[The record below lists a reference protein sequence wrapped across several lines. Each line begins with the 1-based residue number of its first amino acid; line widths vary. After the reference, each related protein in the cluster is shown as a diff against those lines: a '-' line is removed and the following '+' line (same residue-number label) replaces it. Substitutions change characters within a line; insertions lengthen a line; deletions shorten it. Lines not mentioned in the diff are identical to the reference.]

1 MRLGFQG
8 ERYATGRASCWKGQ
22 CHTGRDCG
30 GVDRVRRTDR
40 ASEERPAISGKQGL
54 YRSPI
59 TSIALPPRDTLLIY
73 GTDVRGARCKQ
84 IVSRKRG
91 ATTFADNRASEYRRL
106 ARECL
111 RLAQTIA
118 TEEARLA
125 LVEMARVWTR
135 LAEEQDVP
143 YRRMP
148 MPEDCQPAV
157 QQQQQV
163 LSKKGDL
170 E

>member
-1 MRLGFQG
+1 L
-8 ERYATGRASCWKGQ
+8 
-22 CHTGRDCG
+22 
-30 GVDRVRRTDR
+30 
-40 ASEERPAISGKQGL
+40 
-54 YRSPI
+54 
-59 TSIALPPRDTLLIY
+59 
-73 GTDVRGARCKQ
+73 
-84 IVSRKRG
+84 
-91 ATTFADNRASEYRRL
+91 ADNRASEYRRL

-143 YRRMP
+143 YRPVSMS
-148 MPEDCQPAV
+148 EGCQPAV

-163 LSKKGDL
+163 LSKKGDP

>member
-1 MRLGFQG
+1 MSGLP
-8 ERYATGRASCWKGQ
+8 TGML
-22 CHTGRDCG
+22 
-30 GVDRVRRTDR
+30 RT
-40 ASEERPAISGKQGL
+40 
-54 YRSPI
+54 
-59 TSIALPPRDTLLIY
+59 Y
-73 GTDVRGARCKQ
+73 GTDFRGARWH
-84 IVSRKRG
+84 RLLRAHG
-91 ATTFADNRASEYRRL
+91 ELPLADNRASEYRRL

-143 YRRMP
+143 WRPMP
-148 MPEDCQPAV
+148 MPEGCQRAV
-157 QQQQQV
+157 QQQQQQI
-163 LSKKGDL
+163 LPKKGDP

>member
-1 MRLGFQG
+1 M
-8 ERYATGRASCWKGQ
+8 
-22 CHTGRDCG
+22 
-30 GVDRVRRTDR
+30 
-40 ASEERPAISGKQGL
+40 
-54 YRSPI
+54 
-59 TSIALPPRDTLLIY
+59 
-73 GTDVRGARCKQ
+73 
-84 IVSRKRG
+84 
-91 ATTFADNRASEYRRL
+91 ADNRASEYRRL

-118 TEEARLA
+118 TKEARLA

-143 YRRMP
+143 YRPMP

>member
-1 MRLGFQG
+1 VEDDAICFDGMRRNACSWRSELAKKAKSLLGDSW
-8 ERYATGRASCWKGQ
+8 E
-22 CHTGRDCG
+22 
-30 GVDRVRRTDR
+30 
-40 ASEERPAISGKQGL
+40 
-54 YRSPI
+54 
-59 TSIALPPRDTLLIY
+59 Y
-73 GTDVRGARCKQ
+73 GTDIRGARWH
-84 IVSRKRG
+84 RLLRAHG
-91 ATTFADNRASEYRRL
+91 ELPLADNRASEYRRL

-143 YRRMP
+143 WRPMP
-148 MPEDCQPAV
+148 MPEGCQRAV
-157 QQQQQV
+157 QQQQQQI
-163 LSKKGDL
+163 LPKKGDP